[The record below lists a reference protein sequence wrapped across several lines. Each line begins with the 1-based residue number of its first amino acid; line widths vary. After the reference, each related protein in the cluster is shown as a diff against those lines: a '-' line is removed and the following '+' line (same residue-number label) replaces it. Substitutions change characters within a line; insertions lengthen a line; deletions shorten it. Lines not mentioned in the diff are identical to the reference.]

1 MVKVR
6 KMSKIIFCAIVLTLF
21 VSSSFTLSAQELAV
35 SDENLMANASYDPL
49 EAIANITLGKQP
61 HCIAVNDETNRVYVG
76 VDGGLMVINGET
88 DQVIAEIPLSD
99 DVIALAVNP
108 QTNRIYAGVYGEEN
122 VTVIN
127 GATNLIVGTIPEH
140 LYASRNLAANP
151 ITNRVYIGYEAT
163 YMGHYD
169 CVLVYDG
176 ENLQFVISVQLGLS
190 SYYEEVGVAVN
201 PNTNMVYATWTGNNS
216 LYLIDGNTHAITQNV
231 IPSSFTYAVMVNS
244 YTNYVY
250 VGNEVLNGE
259 TLEEVTSDYTG
270 EIKAI
275 DPVHN
280 LLYTT
285 EYRDLYRLNGTT
297 HTVIDS
303 LELHWWISSYSDPVA
318 VNPKTSKIYIVNSQE
333 NQTCVVSAGA
343 LPQPS
348 ATPYPTPTPTPTLT
362 PTPSPSPTAT
372 PTSSPTPT
380 PTPSPTPTA
389 TPTSSLSPSP
399 TASPSPSPSPTASP
413 STSPSPTPSGQGLS
427 LSREVIYG
435 AVAAIIIAV
444 VAVAIV
450 VLKKRQNRIGK
461 APIPPPP
468 PPPF

>member
-1 MVKVR
+1 
-6 KMSKIIFCAIVLTLF
+6 MSKIIFCVIALALF
-21 VSSSFTLSAQELAV
+21 ASSSFELSAQELTI
-35 SDENLMANASYDPL
+35 SDENMMANASYESL

-61 HCIAVNDETNRVYVG
+61 YCIAVNDETNRVYVG

-88 DQVIAEIPLSD
+88 DEVIAEIPLSD

-108 QTNRIYAGVYGEEN
+108 QTNRIYAGVYGEKN

-140 LYASRNLAANP
+140 LYGSRNLAANP
-151 ITNRVYIGYEAT
+151 ITNRVYIGYEAVL
-163 YMGHYD
+163 MGYYD
-169 CVLVYDG
+169 RVIVYDG

-201 PNTNMVYATWTGNNS
+201 PNTNIVYATWTGNSS
-216 LYLIDGNTHAITQNV
+216 LYMIDGNTHAITNNV
-231 IPSSFTYAVMVNS
+231 RPSSFTYAVMVNS

-250 VGNEVLNGE
+250 IGDEVLNGE
-259 TLEEVTSDYTG
+259 TLEQVTSDYTG
-270 EIKAI
+270 KIKAI
-275 DPVHN
+275 DPIHN

-285 EYRDLYRLNGTT
+285 ESRDLYRLNGTT

-343 LPQPS
+343 LPQP
-348 ATPYPTPTPTPTLT
+348 TPSPSPSPSPTSFPTASPTPTATPTPTST

-372 PTSSPTPT
+372 PTPPPTPTPNPSPTASPTPT
-380 PTPSPTPTA
+380 PTPSP
-389 TPTSSLSPSP
+389 SPSAP
-399 TASPSPSPSPTASP
+399 E
-413 STSPSPTPSGQGLS
+413 LS
-427 LSREVIYG
+427 LPREVIY
-435 AVAAIIIAV
+435 AVVAAIIIV
-444 VAVAIV
+444 IVAVAAV
-450 VLKKRQNRIGK
+450 VLKKRQNRISK

-468 PPPF
+468 PF